1 MESGCCLST
10 SQADAKPCPAAAVE
24 ASGAPLV
31 AISILNWNGWY
42 VPNLEEKWQIRLWLK
57 VAH

>member
-1 MESGCCLST
+1 LST